1 MNQLR
6 GLQSTAEDPMAVL
19 EKIYDSRSASSSTS
33 TSAKSADPQL
43 RDWVRAWLA
52 VDLISA
58 GKGQH
63 EMTYKTN
70 LGVLRDNGMWSPRL
84 ILLRGK
90 GTAFGEDEQYSNN
103 AMCRRF
109 GVGDIRDI
117 RVPLQMH
124 QDLGRP
130 MLPFCSQLQP
140 PPGSPSWFYPPGSP
154 VEPQWSHNVT
164 QQPRD
169 NHNTFDVSELQK
181 MLQLNHFQG
190 LHNQMNDLA
199 DQNYRMEDLQ
209 AIVERIRQE
218 EQTRN
223 TPNIRGPNI
232 LCNNLPPL
240 LQPQLQQW
248 GIGAR
253 RPGP

>member
-1 MNQLR
+1 MTQLR

-19 EKIYDSRSASSSTS
+19 EKIYDNRSASSSTS
-33 TSAKSADPQL
+33 TSAQSADPQL
-43 RDWVRAWLA
+43 RDWVRAWLT
-52 VDLISA
+52 VNLISS
-58 GKGQH
+58 GTGQH
-63 EMTYKTN
+63 EMTYRTN
-70 LGVLRDNGMWSPRL
+70 LGVLRDNQMWIDRL
-84 ILLRGK
+84 VQLRGK
-90 GTAFGEDEQYSNN
+90 SSAFGEDEQYSNN
-103 AMCRRF
+103 ALCRRF

-130 MLPFCSQLQP
+130 MLPFGSQLQP

-164 QQPRD
+164 QQLRD

-181 MLQLNHFQG
+181 MLPLNHFQG
-190 LHNQMNDLA
+190 LHNQINDPA
-199 DQNYRMEDLQ
+199 DRNYRMEDLQ
-209 AIVERIRQE
+209 AIFERIRQE
-218 EQTRN
+218 EQTRH

-232 LCNNLPPL
+232 SYNNLPPQL
-240 LQPQLQQW
+240 HPQLHQL

-253 RPGP
+253 GPGS